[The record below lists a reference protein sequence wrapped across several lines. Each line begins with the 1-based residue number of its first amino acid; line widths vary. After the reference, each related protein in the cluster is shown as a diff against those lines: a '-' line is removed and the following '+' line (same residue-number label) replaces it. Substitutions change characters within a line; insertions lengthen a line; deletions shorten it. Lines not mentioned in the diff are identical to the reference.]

1 MCKLPVSEEPHLWP
15 LLQTELWVE
24 MAKLPKA
31 VSLLTYLGLLRIL
44 HDRRRW
50 PQWSDQRVRIAS
62 PFVSFLHHGQAGLGW
77 KGVALP
83 LG

>member
-1 MCKLPVSEEPHLWP
+1 MCKLHVSEEPHLWP

-31 VSLLTYLGLLRIL
+31 VS
-44 HDRRRW
+44 
-50 PQWSDQRVRIAS
+50 
-62 PFVSFLHHGQAGLGW
+62 FLHGQAGLGW
-77 KGVALP
+77 TGVALP